1 MKTRLL
7 FSIIIISFLGVNTS
21 KAQEIQN
28 KIAPTQIENGISRK
42 TSFNLEEIKVR
53 WKKAALE
60 NCTAAPCTSGG
71 GSGPGPVGPVPTFNE
86 ELEVSSLGS
95 KGAVIKS
102 SLSFD
107 KAYKVK
113 AKGLVWSNEPNPT
126 ILLNTKTIQEDDSNH
141 FSIGLTGL
149 NANTTYYVKAYFN
162 DGLTTYYGKEF
173 IFKTVSE

>member
-7 FSIIIISFLGVNTS
+7 FSIIIISFLVVNTS

-42 TSFNLEEIKVR
+42 ASFNLDEIKVR
-53 WKKAALE
+53 WKKAALV

-71 GSGPGPVGPVPTFNE
+71 GSGPGPGPVFRE

-107 KAYKVK
+107 EAYKVK
-113 AKGLVWSNEPNPT
+113 SKGLVWSTEPNPT